1 MKNNKGKINWSILAI
16 IILTPVYWI
25 AFIMV
30 VNALL
35 NWLGK

>member
-25 AFIMV
+25 AFIMFI
-30 VNALL
+30 NAMM
-35 NWLGK
+35 NHFGK

>member
-1 MKNNKGKINWSILAI
+1 MKTSKGKINWSILAI
-16 IILTPVYWI
+16 ILTTPVYWI
-25 AFIMV
+25 GFIMV